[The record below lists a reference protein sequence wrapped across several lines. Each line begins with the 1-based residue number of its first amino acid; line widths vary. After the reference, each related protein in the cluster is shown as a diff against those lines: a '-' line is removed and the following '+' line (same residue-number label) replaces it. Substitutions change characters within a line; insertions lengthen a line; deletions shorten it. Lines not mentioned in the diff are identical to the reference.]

1 MSDANGKS
9 PRRVVFATAYG
20 PHAVSTIAFDPAEG
34 RTDQSFKDEC
44 DINKLLARYQ
54 ETGLANAA
62 EQLDV
67 ARFAD
72 VTGVDFQSAMNMIAE
87 ANEMFMEL
95 PSEVRLKFGNNPGQF
110 LDYVQDPVH
119 LPQLRKWGLAI
130 DRKGQEAVEIAP
142 GGAAATSA
150 G

>member
-9 PRRVVFATAYG
+9 KHKPVFATAYG
-20 PHAVSTIAFDPAEG
+20 PHIVSGLIFDVSEM

-54 ETGLANAA
+54 ETGL
-62 EQLDV
+62 EV
-67 ARFAD
+67 ASRMDPARYMD
-72 VTGVDFQSAMNMIAE
+72 TTGYEFQSAMNIIAN

-95 PSEVRLKFGNNPGQF
+95 PSEVRLTFKNDPGMF
-110 LDYVQDPVH
+110 LDYVQNPDH

-130 DRKGQEAVEIAP
+130 ERKGQQATQIAP
-142 GGAAATSA
+142 GSPAGAAA